1 MWGLGAIMI
10 FSKKQRIA
18 TKDSTEAELVGL
30 SDFMAKVEWGQ
41 EYLLSRG
48 HKLNKPL
55 VLCDNTS
62 TITIVKSL
70 EKKMLRNRHLTAR
83 RGILHEQVI
92 EDDYVDLKYIST
104 KEMIADVLTK
114 PVQGNLF
121 TKLTRAVMGWAT

>member
-1 MWGLGAIMI
+1 MI
-10 FSKKQRIA
+10 FSKRQRIA
-18 TKDSTEAELVGL
+18 TKDSTEVELVGL

-48 HKLNKPL
+48 HKLNKTL

-70 EKKMLRNRHLTAR
+70 EKKMLRNCHLTAR
-83 RGILHEQVI
+83 RGILHKQVM
-92 EDDYVDLKYIST
+92 EDNYVDLKYISA
-104 KEMIADVLTK
+104 KEMIVHVLTN

-121 TKLTRAVMGWAT
+121 TKLTRAVLVWAT